1 MKRDRRKRKKK
12 EEENERLITRF
23 EERRGRG
30 LEKLVVNWRGVPF
43 RISGLCVVFV
53 RDLGCAVENPPEGV
67 VGVAPGVLGLLPPG
81 V

>member
-1 MKRDRRKRKKK
+1 MKARFDGGGVRSTRGWKLKKGV
-12 EEENERLITRF
+12 
-23 EERRGRG
+23 RGI
-30 LEKLVVNWRGVPF
+30 EKLVVKCQGVLPF

>member
-1 MKRDRRKRKKK
+1 MKNKVEIHFRR
-12 EEENERLITRF
+12 EG
-23 EERRGRG
+23 RRVG
-30 LEKLVVNWRGVPF
+30 EKLAVNWRGVPF